1 MLPVNDN
8 VIKPNPV
15 IRSYGAVF
23 FIYLLLLIFLLLF
36 IVFIVILSIKLPLPG
51 NRFSQFLSGTS
62 SSIVPFL
69 CFISSFI
76 SNIWQ
81 KRYWEQIEQ
90 RRFAAVRGNRA
101 LLAVEQP
108 VANAFAL
115 QLPCTL
121 KSRPGKGGILF
132 IIVISLIFALL
143 LVGLPAW
150 LNNNFLFFS
159 ANRLHNF
166 LILFAIVAF
175 VMIILLLAL
184 FFSPMGTQKIIVTE
198 EDLSIRAGGRES
210 TMRWEDARLF
220 AMYNAFGA
228 RKSGSVITYELS
240 SAKDIVRWTQVL
252 RRSRFNMRLVPTI
265 PLDEYNRQ
273 MQALN
278 ALIVA
283 RTGLPLSDLRTDP
296 ALN

>member
-15 IRSYGAVF
+15 LHTYRVLF
-23 FIYLLLLIFLLLF
+23 FLWLFFLTFFLLF
-36 IVFIVILSIKLPLPG
+36 IILMLILSIRLFPPG
-51 NRFSQFLSGTS
+51 SRFSQFLSGIS
-62 SSIVPFL
+62 VYIVPFL

-81 KRYWEQIEQ
+81 RRYWEQIEQ
-90 RRFAAVRGNRA
+90 RRFAAIRGNRA

-108 VANAFAL
+108 VANPFAL
-115 QLPCTL
+115 QLPCTI

-132 IIVISLIFALL
+132 IIAISLIFALL
-143 LVGLPAW
+143 LVGLPSW
-150 LNNNFLFFS
+150 FNNNFLFFS

-166 LILFAIVAF
+166 LILFAIAAS

-184 FFSPMGTQKIIVTE
+184 FFSPLGTQKIVVTE
-198 EDLSIRAGGRES
+198 QDLSISAGGQKS
-210 TMRWEDARLF
+210 TIQWGDARLF
-220 AMYNAFGA
+220 AMYNTFAQ
-228 RKSGSVITYELS
+228 KNGSSITYELS
-240 SAKDIVRWTQVL
+240 SAKNIVRWTWVK
-252 RRSRFNMRLVPTI
+252 RRNRFNMRLVPTI

-296 ALN
+296 VLN